1 MATIG
6 SKTPLRISGMAYL
19 TGLLLLACD
28 GADPPG
34 DVQTRTLHFQATAHG
49 KALHCAD
56 PPRPLGSDQQLASLA
71 DLRFYVHDFAVID
84 AAGTLYPAQLQAE
97 AGWVL
102 GNLALIDLEDGSGA
116 CSNGSAAQHRS
127 VQLGWDGPAA
137 VRGVQFRLG
146 VPENLN
152 HADVLAAK
160 APLNLSGLYWSW
172 LGGYKHLRLDL
183 ATAPAAGWKLHLG
196 ATGCDQ
202 TPKGTLC
209 SHPNQSLIRLEQF
222 DFGTQAATLDLGKLL
237 AQSPLGAE
245 HGGCMAD
252 LDDPLC
258 APLLHAL
265 GLPAAATEAAGPAQ
279 SAFGAAPRQGP

>member
-1 MATIG
+1 M
-6 SKTPLRISGMAYL
+6 RISGLAYL
-19 TGLLLLACD
+19 TGLLVLGCD
-28 GADPPG
+28 SGDPPA
-34 DVQTRTLHFQATAHG
+34 QRPLRTLHFQATAHG
-49 KALHCAD
+49 NSLHCAD
-56 PPRPLGSDQQLASLA
+56 PPQPLGSDQQLATLA

-102 GNLALIDLEDGSGA
+102 GNLALIDLEDASGA

-127 VQLGWDGPAA
+127 VQLTWSGPAQ

-202 TPKGTLC
+202 TPKGTVC
-209 SHPNQSLIRLEQF
+209 SHPNQSLIRLDDF
-222 DFGTQAATLDLGKLL
+222 DFGAQAVTLDLAQLL
-237 AQSPLGAE
+237 AESALGAE

-265 GLPAAATEAAGPAQ
+265 GLPASATEAAGPAQ
-279 SAFGAAPRQGP
+279 SAFVSAPRLAP